1 MYIFVYFLF
10 FSNHG
15 KLLKLLFL
23 SGIRTIP
30 GVLTIPRLHPYY
42 VEDKELSE
50 WIKDYQRDPL
60 SLKSLCR
67 IRIRKSLGNTLLY
80 KLNSIILPTSI
91 KDYICLRD
99 ICYNDS

>member
-42 VEDKELSE
+42 VTEDISQRILKALLPIYLSP
-50 WIKDYQRDPL
+50 ILLITL
-60 SLKSLCR
+60 SLN
-67 IRIRKSLGNTLLY
+67 I
-80 KLNSIILPTSI
+80 
-91 KDYICLRD
+91 
-99 ICYNDS
+99 